1 MTSAL
6 VVLAMSAQIIAHR
19 GASFEAPENT
29 LPAVELAWEQGA
41 DAVEVDVFLT
51 KDGHVV
57 AIHDEDTK
65 RVAGVAKKVEDQT
78 LAELQALDV
87 GAWKDEKFAG
97 TRIPTLDQVLAAV
110 PEGKGLV
117 VEIKDD
123 DSILP
128 ELERALDRSGK
139 RDQVSLIS
147 FGYGVMRE
155 AKRRM
160 SDLPCYW
167 LYGFSVGERV
177 RYGNPGPDRLVA
189 LAKAA
194 GLDGLDVNY
203 TGAFGADLPMK
214 LAAEGMK
221 LLVYTVNDPESAR
234 RLESNGIAG
243 LTTDRPAFL
252 RKALQDVD

>member
-1 MTSAL
+1 MTALL
-6 VVLAMSAQIIAHR
+6 VVAMSAQIIAHR
-19 GASFEAPENT
+19 GASYDAPENT

-51 KDGHVV
+51 KDGQVV

-65 RVAGVAKKVEDQT
+65 RTGGVDKKVEDQT
-78 LAELQALDV
+78 LAELKALDV
-87 GAWKDEKFAG
+87 GSWKDKKFAG
-97 TRIPTLDQVLAAV
+97 TRIPTLEEVLATV
-110 PEGKGLV
+110 PTGKGLV

-123 DSILP
+123 DAILP
-128 ELERALDRSGK
+128 ELERAMGRSGK
-139 RDQVSLIS
+139 RAQVTLIS

-160 SDLPCYW
+160 PDVPCYW
-167 LYGFSVGERV
+167 LYGFSVGERL

-203 TGAFGADLPMK
+203 KGAFGADLPKK
-214 LAAEGMK
+214 LADEGMK

-234 RLESNGIAG
+234 RLEANGIAG

-252 RKALQDVD
+252 RDALEAVD